1 MQFLYRW
8 LVTAVAVAIA
18 AAVVPGIEVTGNAWA
33 AVIVTALVLGFLNAT
48 LGLILKIGTLGCILM
63 SLGLF
68 ALVINAGMLWLAGWV
83 SGEVL
88 NLGFTVDGFWPAFWG
103 GIIVSIVSGIAN
115 WFAPR
120 PDTGSDSDVLV

>member
-1 MQFLYRW
+1 MQFIYRW
-8 LVTAVAVAIA
+8 LVTSVAVAIA
-18 AAVVPGIEVTGNAWA
+18 AAIVPGIEVTGNAWA
-33 AVIVTALVLGFLNAT
+33 AVLVTALILGLLNAT
-48 LGLILKIGTLGCILM
+48 LGLVLKIGTIGCIVM

-68 ALVINAGMLWLAGWV
+68 TLVINAGMLWLAGWV
-83 SGEVL
+83 SGELL

-120 PDTGSDSDVLV
+120 RDESKDALV